1 MTSPIQEY
9 DLPPISVKFK
19 NELQS
24 TDRQLINEL
33 ITMWKTQHKKE
44 LNIIGRFGHNKYLVV
59 FANDVDTFDS
69 RFACWPRTYIYVL

>member
-24 TDRQLINEL
+24 TDLQLINEL

-44 LNIIGRFGHNKYLVV
+44 LNIIG
-59 FANDVDTFDS
+59 
-69 RFACWPRTYIYVL
+69 